1 MLMHVLASRGRVGTV
16 ATVVAGIALAALLPP
31 AHSTVASSSVQA
43 LIAAAEHNTN
53 TVKTLVHH
61 DVMMRTGATWSVQ
74 VTAHGT
80 EDEAR
85 NREQDY
91 ESVIVKQT
99 KAGKTTTLNY
109 TVDLIFL
116 NGSTYYRTSSAPTQW
131 KTQKGMTFPDPYTGG
146 WKRGRTTV
154 ALPAGLVFT
163 AVGTSGGETHVH
175 ASNATKTVAGSF
187 DLWITTGA
195 TPYVAREDMAYRSLK
210 KGSPGSFR
218 VRISYGPFNS
228 AVNIQPPPQAS
239 A

>member
-1 MLMHVLASRGRVGTV
+1 MLMHTLTRRGRAGTIAAV
-16 ATVVAGIALAALLPP
+16 LAGIAVTAFIPP
-31 AHSTVASSSVQA
+31 AHSTEASSSVQA
-43 LIAAAEHNTN
+43 LIATAEHDTN

-61 DVMMRTGATWSVQ
+61 DVVTRMGATWSVQ

-99 KAGKTTTLNY
+99 KAGKTTTMSY

-163 AVGTSGGETHVH
+163 VVGTSGGETHVH
-175 ASNATKTVAGSF
+175 ATNATKTVAGSF
-187 DLWITTGA
+187 DLWITAGA
-195 TPYVAREDMAYRSLK
+195 TPYVAREDMMYRSLK
-210 KGSPGSFR
+210 KGSPGTFH

-228 AVNIQPPPQAS
+228 AVNITPPAQAS